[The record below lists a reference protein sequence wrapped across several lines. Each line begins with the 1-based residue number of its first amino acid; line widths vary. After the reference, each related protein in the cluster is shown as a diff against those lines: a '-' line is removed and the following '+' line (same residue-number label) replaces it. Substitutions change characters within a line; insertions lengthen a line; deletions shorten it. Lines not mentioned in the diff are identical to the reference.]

1 MKKVTLFLLVA
12 AVLVSMIG
20 LGAFAEGDKPYA
32 GTTISFWMQKY
43 GGDPASQP
51 AALDQLTAAFYEETG
66 IKVEYSIVDWSQ
78 ANTKYTLAMT
88 GGECPDV
95 ADTFFA
101 YSWVAIGGEERGPM
115 AIDDVIAELGGTD
128 AFFDFATPECYVNGH
143 WIGLPWRGDTRT
155 AVYNTAMFEEAG
167 ITEFPETYDELIEVA
182 KKLTTYD
189 ANGKVDRAGMLFN
202 QSEARF
208 DQTFFAIL
216 AGMGGKM
223 MNDDFSEWTL
233 DSAEAREAL
242 QFMQDALYVH
252 GIMSDAV
259 LDPTHNALSTYEAG
273 KAAIVL
279 GPSPAALSEITT
291 NAPQIGAVTKNA
303 VMPSKTGE
311 GNSSIAFA
319 APIVIF
325 NTTQHPEACKEWLKF
340 LFRTEN
346 QVILDK
352 GTDQVAV
359 YSNVL
364 EDEFFNTEWYKSIL
378 AQNDR
383 ANPGDMP
390 LSTWSQLDAFP
401 NGPLNTMC
409 TAVMAGE
416 DVETALQTCLDDM
429 AAIIADAAE

>member
-1 MKKVTLFLLVA
+1 MKKLTLF
-12 AVLVSMIG
+12 VLVLSLVFSTIG
-20 LGAFAEGDKPYA
+20 FGAMAEADKPYA
-32 GTTISFWMQKY
+32 GTTITFWMQKY
-43 GGDPASQP
+43 GGDPATQP
-51 AALDQLTAAFYEETG
+51 AALDQLAAAFYEETG
-66 IKVEYSIVDWSQ
+66 ITVEYSIVDWSQ

-115 AIDDVIAELGGTD
+115 NIDDVVAELGGED
-128 AFFDFATPECYVNGH
+128 AFFDFAVPECYVDGH

-167 ITEFPETYDELIEVA
+167 ITEFPKTYEELVEAA

-189 ANGKVDRAGMLFN
+189 ANGNVDRAGFLFG

-208 DQTFFAIL
+208 DQTFFCIL
-216 AGMGGKM
+216 AGMGGSL
-223 MNDDFSEWTL
+223 MNEDFTEWTL
-233 DSAEAREAL
+233 DSQATRDAL
-242 QFMQDALYVH
+242 QFMQDCLH
-252 GIMSDAV
+252 KENIMSDAI
-259 LDPTHNALSTYEAG
+259 LDPTHNALNTFQAG

-279 GPSPAALSEITT
+279 GVSPAAQSEVAA
-291 NAPQIGAVTKNA
+291 NAPQIGEVTKNA
-303 VMPSKTGE
+303 VMPNKTGE
-311 GNSSIAFA
+311 GASSIAFA

-325 NTTQHPEACKEWLKF
+325 NTTEHPEACKEWLKF

-359 YSNVL
+359 LGEVL
-364 EDEFFNTEWYKSIL
+364 KDEYFSSDWYQTIL

-383 ANPGDMP
+383 AIPGDMP
-390 LSTWSQLDAFP
+390 LSAWSQIDAFP

-416 DVETALQTCLDDM
+416 DVETALQTCLAEIESLM
-429 AAIIADAAE
+429 AELAE